1 MSLNKTLDRLFD
13 EIRREAKR
21 NPEFADRLDAVL
33 RLHDSR
39 RDVPDEVTEDV
50 ASAATQSSPARGGGG
65 ERSEPEG
72 QAAPSS
78 KSKRRGSRLDASWTA
93 GVSPANPGAA
103 EPKAPA
109 RTPAVQERPALN
121 PAGLYKKEGEDA
133 LTSALA
139 GQDLS
144 ALRALVA
151 EHNLDPSGVT
161 PSLTRDE
168 LAAHIV
174 AQAKRRAERDEKMFD
189 Y

>member
-21 NPEFADRLDAVL
+21 NPDFADRLDAVL

-39 RDVPDEVTEDV
+39 RDVPDEVVEDIFSPARGGSV
-50 ASAATQSSPARGGGG
+50 VSNARDEGGAAAQTPDASAQPTPSISSADSSPARGG
-65 ERSEPEG
+65 
-72 QAAPSS
+72 A
-78 KSKRRGSRLDASWTA
+78 KK
-93 GVSPANPGAA
+93 
-103 EPKAPA
+103 
-109 RTPAVQERPALN
+109 TPAPDIN
-121 PAGLYKKEGEDA
+121 PAGLYKREGEDGLRTA
-133 LTSALA
+133 LQ
-139 GQDLS
+139 GQKLS

-174 AQAKRRAERDEKMFD
+174 TQAKRRAERDEKMFD

>member
-21 NPEFADRLDAVL
+21 NPDFANRLDAVL

-39 RDVPDEVTEDV
+39 RDVPDGVVEEV
-50 ASAATQSSPARGGGG
+50 ASAGATSSPASGGGG
-65 ERSEPEG
+65 ERSEPEKRV
-72 QAAPSS
+72 APPAP
-78 KSKRRGSRLDASWTA
+78 KPITA
-93 GVSPANPGAA
+93 PTKAKKGEPAPDI
-103 EPKAPA
+103 
-109 RTPAVQERPALN
+109 N
-121 PAGLYKKEGEDA
+121 PAGLYKREGEAA
-133 LTSALA
+133 LSAALQ
-139 GQDLS
+139 GQKLT
-144 ALRALVA
+144 ALRALVT

-161 PSLTRDE
+161 STLTRDE

>member
-21 NPEFADRLDAVL
+21 NPDFADRLDAVL
-33 RLHDSR
+33 RVHESR
-39 RDVPDEVTEDV
+39 RDVPDEVVEDV
-50 ASAATQSSPARGGGG
+50 VSSPASGGGG

-72 QAAPSS
+72 EVASGRSKKRNAPLCQPAARPDSSLARGGASQAP
-78 KSKRRGSRLDASWTA
+78 TI
-93 GVSPANPGAA
+93 
-103 EPKAPA
+103 
-109 RTPAVQERPALN
+109 N
-121 PAGLYKKEGEDA
+121 PAGLYKKDGEGA
-133 LTSALA
+133 LTAALA
-139 GQDLS
+139 SQDLIS
-144 ALRALVA
+144 LRALVA

>member
-21 NPEFADRLDAVL
+21 NPDFADRLDAVL
-33 RLHDSR
+33 QRHDSR
-39 RDVPDEVTEDV
+39 RDVPDDVLEEVAQPEAPPV
-50 ASAATQSSPARGGGG
+50 A
-65 ERSEPEG
+65 
-72 QAAPSS
+72 AAP
-78 KSKRRGSRLDASWTA
+78 KSKRSKSSVPEPVAQ
-93 GVSPANPGAA
+93 PANAA
-103 EPKAPA
+103 PD
-109 RTPAVQERPALN
+109 LN
-121 PAGLYKKEGEDA
+121 PAGVFRKDGEEGLA
-133 LTSALA
+133 SALA

-174 AQAKRRAERDEKMFD
+174 AQA
-189 Y
+189 

>member
-1 MSLNKTLDRLFD
+1 MSLNRTLDRFFD

-21 NPEFADRLDAVL
+21 NPDFANRLDAVL
-33 RLHDSR
+33 QRHDSR
-39 RDVPDEVTEDV
+39 RDVPDEVLEDV
-50 ASAATQSSPARGGGG
+50 SSPPSGGGG

-72 QAAPSS
+72 RVAPPPA
-78 KSKRRGSRLDASWTA
+78 KKPAPKPATPAPTA
-93 GVSPANPGAA
+93 TKKP
-103 EPKAPA
+103 APA
-109 RTPAVQERPALN
+109 IN
-121 PAGLYKKEGEDA
+121 PAGLYKREGEAA
-133 LTSALA
+133 LKKALD
-139 GQDLS
+139 GQELT

-168 LAAHIV
+168 LATHIL

>member
-21 NPEFADRLDAVL
+21 NADFANRLDAVL
-33 RLHDSR
+33 RLHDSK
-39 RDVPDEVTEDV
+39 RDVPDEVMEE
-50 ASAATQSSPARGGGG
+50 AKSSPAGGGG
-65 ERSEPEG
+65 AERSEAEG
-72 QAAPSS
+72 GVAPS
-78 KSKRRGSRLDASWTA
+78 KTKKRNAPLSQSAARPDSSLGSGGASQT
-93 GVSPANPGAA
+93 G
-103 EPKAPA
+103 
-109 RTPAVQERPALN
+109 PALN
-121 PAGLYKKEGEDA
+121 PAGLYKKAGEDGLA
-133 LTSALA
+133 SALA
-139 GQDLS
+139 DQDLS